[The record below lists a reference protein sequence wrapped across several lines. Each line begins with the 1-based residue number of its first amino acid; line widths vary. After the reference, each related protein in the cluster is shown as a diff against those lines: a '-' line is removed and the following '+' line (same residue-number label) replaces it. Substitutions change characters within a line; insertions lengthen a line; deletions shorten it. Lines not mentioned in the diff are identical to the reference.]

1 MWQQNYL
8 PVGDNLFLSAL
19 LAAVPLLGLL
29 LLLGVFRKPS
39 WVAATS
45 GLGLAL
51 AVALFG
57 YKMPIPLAM
66 SSALMGA
73 AFGLF
78 PIGWILFNAILLYQ
92 LTVRAGKFE
101 VIKHSLGNLT
111 ADRRLQ
117 ALLIAFA
124 FGAFLEGG
132 AGFGS
137 PVAVAAAMLAGLGF
151 TPFYAAVLCLL
162 ANTAPVAFGSIGIPV
177 VTLAGITGLPLDRL
191 SAGVGRICAPI
202 SVFVPAYLVVVMSG
216 FRGLMGVWPAAL
228 ICGVGFAGTQFL
240 VSNYVGPELTD
251 ILAAL
256 ASIIGLVVLLK
267 LWRPSEIQT
276 TIVNDH
282 DAAKLPPPEAST
294 EEAPHHSAGEI
305 FGAWVPYLLLVAFVL
320 IWGAPGVKPYLD
332 IATFPVPWPGLH
344 EAVMRVA
351 PLVET
356 PSPYP
361 ALFKLDLIAA
371 SGTACLI
378 ASLFAAAFLRLSPV
392 AFVHTAKDVAV
403 QMAKPLL
410 TISSVLALSFLM
422 NYSGATMTL
431 GLAFAATGT
440 LFPFFSA
447 ILGWLGVFLT
457 GSDTAANA
465 LFGNLQV
472 VTART
477 LDLNPILMAASNS
490 SGGVMGKMIS
500 LQSIAVAVAA
510 AGMAIS
516 EESRLFRY
524 TLRHSIILATAI
536 GLVVMF
542 YAYVMPSWAP

>member
-1 MWQQNYL
+1 MWQQNYV
-8 PVGDNLFLSAL
+8 PVDGSLAFSAL
-19 LAAVPLLGLL
+19 LALVPLLGLL
-29 LLLGVFRKPS
+29 LLIGVFRKPS

-45 GLGLAL
+45 GLLLAIL
-51 AVALFG
+51 VALFG
-57 YKMPIPLAM
+57 YGMPVPLVI

-78 PIGWILFNAILLYQ
+78 PICWILFNAILLYQ

-101 VIKHSLGNLT
+101 IIKHSLGNLT

-177 VTLAGITGLPLDRL
+177 VTLAGITNLPLDRL
-191 SAGVGRICAPI
+191 SAGVGRICAPV
-202 SVFVPAYLVVVMSG
+202 SVFVPAYLMVVMSG
-216 FRGLMGVWPAAL
+216 FRGLMGVWPAAAL
-228 ICGVGFAGTQFL
+228 CGITFAGTQFL
-240 VSNYVGPELTD
+240 VSNFVGPELTD

-256 ASIIGLVVLLK
+256 ASIVGLVALLK
-267 LWRPSEIQT
+267 LWKPREIQT
-276 TIVNDH
+276 TIVNDAGAK
-282 DAAKLPPPEAST
+282 DSPAAKTASYT
-294 EEAPHHSAGEI
+294 VSHSGGEV
-305 FGAWVPYLLLVAFVL
+305 FGAWMPYLLLVGFVL
-320 IWGAPGVKPYLD
+320 AWGIPAVKPFLD
-332 IATFPVPWPGLH
+332 TFTFPVAWPGLH
-344 EAVMRVA
+344 NAVERVA

-361 ALFKLDLIAA
+361 AMFKLDLLAA

-378 ASLFAAAFLRLSPV
+378 SCIFAALFLRISPREF
-392 AFVHTAKDVAV
+392 AATAKDVAV
-403 QMAKPLL
+403 QMAKPAL

-422 NYSGATMTL
+422 NYSGSTMTL
-431 GLAFAATGT
+431 GLAFAATGS

-447 ILGWLGVFLT
+447 ILGWVGVFLT

-472 VTART
+472 VTAKT
-477 LDLNPILMAASNS
+477 LNLNPVLMAASNS

-510 AGMAIS
+510 AGMATS

-524 TLRHSIILATAI
+524 TLRHSIFLASAI
-536 GLVVMF
+536 GLVVVF
-542 YAYVMPSWAP
+542 YAYVVPAWAP